1 MIAFSSSRDSH
12 DGNHDIFIMMAD
24 GSRLRNL
31 TKNPKSWDYLPAWS
45 GDGRKFAFT
54 SEREGNTEIYVMDAD
69 GDNPTNLTQNPASDI
84 GGAWILGELAV
95 SPKIRLL
102 TPWGKIKTLEGDG
115 R

>member
-54 SEREGNTEIYVMDAD
+54 SEREGNAEIYVIDAD
-69 GDNPTNLTQNPASDI
+69 GAIQPI
-84 GGAWILGELAV
+84 
-95 SPKIRLL
+95 SPDTRQKMKWLRG
-102 TPWGKIKTLEGDG
+102 PRVNWWFH
-115 R
+115 RRQAR

>member
-24 GSRLRNL
+24 GSRFRNL

-54 SEREGNTEIYVMDAD
+54 SEREGNAEIYVIDAD
-69 GDNPTNLTQNPASDI
+69 GANPTNLTRHPAEDEVASWSP
-84 GGAWILGELAV
+84 GQLVV
-95 SPKIRLL
+95 SPKASSL
-102 TPWGKIKTLEGDG
+102 TSWGKIKILEGD
-115 R
+115 RR